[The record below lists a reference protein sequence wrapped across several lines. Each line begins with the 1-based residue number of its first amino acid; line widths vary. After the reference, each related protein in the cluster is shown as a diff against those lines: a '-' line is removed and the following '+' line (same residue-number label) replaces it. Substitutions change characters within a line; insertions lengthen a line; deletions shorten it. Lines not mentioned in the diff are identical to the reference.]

1 MAVLA
6 NLALLFA
13 AIFAVCCA
21 LLAAFIGS
29 LLYMVVLHH
38 RLKAQ
43 GLSRERALL
52 ATPLPADAELPHVV
66 VQIPSFNEGSV
77 LRRGVEAAARLDW
90 PRDKLHIQVLDDS
103 TDETAE
109 LARTVVA
116 ELRAQGL
123 DVVALQRTDRSG
135 YKGGALHEAMQKTP
149 HDYFAIFDVDY
160 VPPADFLRTCMR
172 PFFAN
177 PNWAFVQARFDFLN
191 PHENALTEMQMVTLD
206 AHLGIEQATRCWA
219 GHPLP
224 FNGTCGIWQRA
235 AIEAG
240 GGWKGDTVTE
250 DLDLTYRGWVKGWR
264 ALFLTS
270 VAVPG
275 ELPADTATWLRQQQR
290 WQDGFRHVSL
300 RMVPAILRS
309 RDITPSAKAAALL
322 HLCMSLNQPVLLVG
336 VVSRPAGGAPG
347 AFSGAAAPDALPGDP
362 GLGAGLRHDLPA
374 RRPQFHPRRGNVAA
388 AFCRGAAALR
398 RRPGRHAG
406 AFPRRPCPQGDGP
419 AQARRLRP
427 HAQAGGLN
435 AHRHPLSC
443 SSPPWGRGWVRG

>member
-1 MAVLA
+1 M
-6 NLALLFA
+6 
-13 AIFAVCCA
+13 
-21 LLAAFIGS
+21 
-29 LLYMVVLHH
+29 
-38 RLKAQ
+38 
-43 GLSRERALL
+43 
-52 ATPLPADAELPHVV
+52 
-66 VQIPSFNEGSV
+66 VQIPSFNEGRV

-135 YKGGALHEAMQKTP
+135 YKGGALHEAMQQTP

-300 RMVPAILRS
+300 RMVPAILSS

-336 VVSRPAGGAPG
+336 VVSGLLAALLAP
-347 AFSGAAAPDALPGDP
+347 SLGAAAADALPGDP
-362 GLGAGLRHDLPA
+362 GLGAVLRHDLPA

-388 AFCRGAAALR
+388 ALHRGAAALR
-398 RRPGRHAG
+398 RRSGRHAG
-406 AFPRRPCPQGDGP
+406 ALARRPRPEGDEP

-427 HAQAGGLN
+427 HAQEGRLN
-435 AHRHPLSC
+435 DHRHPPSC
-443 SSPPWGRGWVRG
+443 SSPPRGRGT

>member
-1 MAVLA
+1 
-6 NLALLFA
+6 
-13 AIFAVCCA
+13 
-21 LLAAFIGS
+21 
-29 LLYMVVLHH
+29 
-38 RLKAQ
+38 
-43 GLSRERALL
+43 
-52 ATPLPADAELPHVV
+52 
-66 VQIPSFNEGSV
+66 V

-90 PRDKLHIQVLDDS
+90 PSDKLHIQVLDDS
-103 TDETAE
+103 TDETAQ

-116 ELRAQGL
+116 ELSAQGH
-123 DVVALQRTDRSG
+123 DITALQRTDRSG
-135 YKGGALHEAMQKTP
+135 FKGGALHEAMQRTP

-160 VPPADFLRTCMR
+160 VPSPDFLRVCMR

-177 PNWAFVQARFDFLN
+177 PRWAFVQARFDFLN
-191 PHENALTEMQMVTLD
+191 PHDNALTEMQMVTLD

-275 ELPADTATWLRQQQR
+275 ELPADTKTWLRQQQR

-309 RDITPSAKAAALL
+309 GDITPSSKAAALL

-336 VVSRPAGGAPG
+336 VVSGLLAAVLAPSLIPLVLTLFLLTLAWVLLCATTFLRAGHNFIRGGAM
-347 AFSGAAAPDALPGDP
+347 S
-362 GLGAGLRHDLPA
+362 PA
-374 RRPQFHPRRGNVAA
+374 RFTLVLLRFVGGQVAMLVRSLGVHIGKALNRPKPVVFDRTPK
-388 AFCRGAAALR
+388 RGA
-398 RRPGRHAG
+398 
-406 AFPRRPCPQGDGP
+406 
-419 AQARRLRP
+419 
-427 HAQAGGLN
+427 
-435 AHRHPLSC
+435 
-443 SSPPWGRGWVRG
+443 

>member
-1 MAVLA
+1 MVVLA

-13 AIFAVCCA
+13 AIFAVCCL
-21 LLAAFIGS
+21 LLAAFVGS

-38 RLKAQ
+38 RLKKK
-43 GLSRERALL
+43 GLRREQTLL
-52 ATPLPADAELPHVV
+52 ATPLPPDSQLPHVV
-66 VQIPSFNEGSV
+66 VQIPSFNEGPV

-123 DVVALQRTDRSG
+123 DVVALQRADRSG

-149 HDYFAIFDVDY
+149 YDYFAIFDVDY
-160 VPPADFLRTCMR
+160 VPPTDFLRTCMR

-275 ELPADTATWLRQQQR
+275 ELPADTKTWLRQQQR

-336 VVSRPAGGAPG
+336 VVSGLLAALLAPSLVPLLLTFFLLTLAWVLLCATTFLRAGHNFIRGGDMSPLHFTLVLLRFVGGQVAMLARSLGVNARKAMNRPKPVV
-347 AFSGAAAPDALPGDP
+347 FDRTPK
-362 GLGAGLRHDLPA
+362 
-374 RRPQFHPRRGNVAA
+374 
-388 AFCRGAAALR
+388 RGA
-398 RRPGRHAG
+398 
-406 AFPRRPCPQGDGP
+406 
-419 AQARRLRP
+419 
-427 HAQAGGLN
+427 
-435 AHRHPLSC
+435 
-443 SSPPWGRGWVRG
+443 

>member
-1 MAVLA
+1 MAILA
-6 NLALLFA
+6 QLALLFA
-13 AIFAVCCA
+13 AIFAVCCG
-21 LLAAFIGS
+21 LLAAFVGS

-38 RLKAQ
+38 RLKKRGLGREAQ
-43 GLSRERALL
+43 LL
-52 ATPLPADAELPHVV
+52 ATQLPSDSELPHVV
-66 VQIPSFNEGSV
+66 VQIPSFNEGGV

-90 PRDKLHIQVLDDS
+90 PRDRLHIQVLDDS
-103 TDETAE
+103 TDETAQ
-109 LARTVVA
+109 LARTVVT

-123 DVVALQRTDRSG
+123 DIVALQRTDRSG
-135 YKGGALHEAMQKTP
+135 FKGGALHEAMQKTP
-149 HDYFAIFDVDY
+149 YDYFAIFDVDY
-160 VPPADFLRTCMR
+160 VPATDFLRVCMR
-172 PFFAN
+172 PFFAE
-177 PNWAFVQARFDFLN
+177 PRTAFVQARFDFLN

-275 ELPADTATWLRQQQR
+275 ELPADTKTWLRQQQR

-309 RDITPSAKAAALL
+309 RDITPSSKAAALL

-336 VVSRPAGGAPG
+336 VASGLLAAVLAPSLIPLLLTLFLVTLVWVLFCATTFLRAGHNFIRHGEMSPLHFALVLLRFVAGQVAMLVRSLAVHARKAINRPKPVV
-347 AFSGAAAPDALPGDP
+347 FDRTPK
-362 GLGAGLRHDLPA
+362 
-374 RRPQFHPRRGNVAA
+374 
-388 AFCRGAAALR
+388 RGA
-398 RRPGRHAG
+398 
-406 AFPRRPCPQGDGP
+406 
-419 AQARRLRP
+419 
-427 HAQAGGLN
+427 
-435 AHRHPLSC
+435 
-443 SSPPWGRGWVRG
+443 

>member
-1 MAVLA
+1 MEALATLAVVL
-6 NLALLFA
+6 A
-13 AIFAVCCA
+13 AIFTVCCV
-21 LLAAFIGS
+21 LLAAFVGS

-38 RLKAQ
+38 RLKAE
-43 GLSRERALL
+43 GLARERALL
-52 ATPLPADAELPHVV
+52 ATPLPPHGELPHVV
-66 VQIPSFNEGSV
+66 VQIPSFNEGPV

-103 TDETAE
+103 TDETAQ
-109 LARTVVA
+109 LARAVVA
-116 ELRAQGL
+116 ERRAEGL
-123 DVVALQRTDRSG
+123 DIVALQRSDRSG
-135 YKGGALHEAMQKTP
+135 YKGGALHEAMQQTP
-149 HDYFAIFDVDY
+149 YDYFAIFDVDY
-160 VPPADFLRTCMR
+160 VPRPDFLRLCMR

-264 ALFLTS
+264 ALFLSS
-270 VAVPG
+270 VSVPG
-275 ELPADTATWLRQQQR
+275 ELPADRKTWLRQQQR

-300 RMVPAILRS
+300 RMFPEILKS
-309 RDITPSAKAAALL
+309 RDITPSSKAAALL

-336 VVSRPAGGAPG
+336 LV
-347 AFSGAAAPDALPGDP
+347 
-362 GLGAGLRHDLPA
+362 AGLL
-374 RRPQFHPRRGNVAA
+374 
-388 AFCRGAAALR
+388 AALLSPSLIPPLLALFVATLAWVLFCATTFLR
-398 RRPGRHAG
+398 AGHNFTRNGEMSPGRFALVLLRFVGGQVAMLARSLGVHVAK
-406 AFPRRPCPQGDGP
+406 AFKRPDPVVFDRTP
-419 AQARRLRP
+419 K
-427 HAQAGGLN
+427 
-435 AHRHPLSC
+435 
-443 SSPPWGRGWVRG
+443 RGT

>member
-1 MAVLA
+1 
-6 NLALLFA
+6 LLFA
-13 AIFAVCCA
+13 AIFAVCCL
-21 LLAAFIGS
+21 LLAAFVGS

-38 RLKAQ
+38 RLKKK
-43 GLSRERALL
+43 GLRREQTLL
-52 ATPLPADAELPHVV
+52 ATPLPPDSQLPHVV
-66 VQIPSFNEGSV
+66 VQIPSFNEGPV

-116 ELRAQGL
+116 ELQAQGL

-135 YKGGALHEAMQKTP
+135 FKGGALHEAMQKTP
-149 HDYFAIFDVDY
+149 YDYFAIFDVDY
-160 VPPADFLRTCMR
+160 VPPTDFLRVCMR

-250 DLDLTYRGWVKGWR
+250 DLDLTYRGWAKGWR

-275 ELPADTATWLRQQQR
+275 ELPADTKTWLRQQQR

-336 VVSRPAGGAPG
+336 VVSGLLAALLAPSLVPLLLTFFLLTLAWVLLCATTFLRAGHNFIRGGDMSPLHFTLVLLRFVGGQVAMLARSLGINARKAMNRPKPVV
-347 AFSGAAAPDALPGDP
+347 FDRTPK
-362 GLGAGLRHDLPA
+362 
-374 RRPQFHPRRGNVAA
+374 
-388 AFCRGAAALR
+388 RGA
-398 RRPGRHAG
+398 
-406 AFPRRPCPQGDGP
+406 
-419 AQARRLRP
+419 
-427 HAQAGGLN
+427 
-435 AHRHPLSC
+435 
-443 SSPPWGRGWVRG
+443 

>member
-1 MAVLA
+1 MVLLA

-13 AIFAVCCA
+13 AIFAVCCL
-21 LLAAFIGS
+21 LLAAFVGS

-38 RLKAQ
+38 RLKKK
-43 GLSRERALL
+43 GLRREQTLL
-52 ATPLPADAELPHVV
+52 ATPLPPDSQLPHVV
-66 VQIPSFNEGSV
+66 VQIPSFNEGPV

-116 ELRAQGL
+116 ELQAQGL

-135 YKGGALHEAMQKTP
+135 FKGGALHEAMQKTP
-149 HDYFAIFDVDY
+149 YDYFAIFDVDY
-160 VPPADFLRTCMR
+160 VPPTDFLRVCMR

-275 ELPADTATWLRQQQR
+275 ELPADTKTWLRQQQR

-336 VVSRPAGGAPG
+336 VVSGLLAALLAPSLVPLLLTFFLLTLAWVLLCATTFLRAGHNFIRGGDMSPLHFTLVLLRFVGGQVAMLARSLGINARKAMNRPKPVV
-347 AFSGAAAPDALPGDP
+347 FDRTPK
-362 GLGAGLRHDLPA
+362 
-374 RRPQFHPRRGNVAA
+374 
-388 AFCRGAAALR
+388 RGA
-398 RRPGRHAG
+398 
-406 AFPRRPCPQGDGP
+406 
-419 AQARRLRP
+419 
-427 HAQAGGLN
+427 
-435 AHRHPLSC
+435 
-443 SSPPWGRGWVRG
+443 

>member
-13 AIFAVCCA
+13 TIFVVCCG
-21 LLAAFIGS
+21 LLAAFVGS
-29 LLYMVVLHH
+29 LLYMVMLHH
-38 RLKAQ
+38 RLKKS
-43 GLSRERALL
+43 GLGREQRLL
-52 ATPLPADAELPHVV
+52 ATPLPPDAELPHVV
-66 VQIPSFNEGSV
+66 VQIPSFNEGPV

-116 ELRAQGL
+116 ELRARGV

-135 YKGGALHEAMQKTP
+135 FKGGALHEAMQKTP
-149 HDYFAIFDVDY
+149 YDYFAIFDVDY
-160 VPPADFLRTCMR
+160 VPPTDFLRTCMR

-224 FNGTCGIWQRA
+224 FNGTCGIWRRA

-300 RMVPAILRS
+300 RMFPAILRS

-336 VVSRPAGGAPG
+336 VVSGLLAALLAPALVPLLLTLFLVTLAWVLFCATTFLRAGHNFIRGGEMSPLRFTVVLLRFAGGQVAML
-347 AFSGAAAPDALPGDP
+347 ARS
-362 GLGAGLRHDLPA
+362 LGVHA
-374 RRPQFHPRRGNVAA
+374 RKAMKRPKPVVFDRTPK
-388 AFCRGAAALR
+388 RGA
-398 RRPGRHAG
+398 
-406 AFPRRPCPQGDGP
+406 
-419 AQARRLRP
+419 
-427 HAQAGGLN
+427 
-435 AHRHPLSC
+435 
-443 SSPPWGRGWVRG
+443 